1 MTTIQKFHC
10 TFLSL
15 KVMNAC
21 SFLAILFLQHDVVN
35 LQYPMTALMH
45 DKSTGLENTVMQV

>member
-1 MTTIQKFHC
+1 
-10 TFLSL
+10 
-15 KVMNAC
+15 MNAF
-21 SFLAILFLQHDVVN
+21 SFLAIRFLQHDVVN